1 MDYETIL
8 ENFQEDTSDKYATRM
23 IEEGMN
29 HPFDKVYEDAQIES
43 INSIKDAFLRNKYSD
58 LFKFT
63 LETDISEEIPT
74 IVPNIFPDELSDL
87 GVLDPDNT
95 LGDISD
101 PSFNI
106 TPFIDSYEYKTKVE
120 KLYNE
125 LQENKKDK
133 SIIRKLIEM
142 GWNPEVEP
150 NEKNFKIARRN
161 MITYI
166 KHKLESIDIINLSK
180 YDSDIG
186 SVSLSETTY
195 FDEEIHPV
203 FVVCSYTYTNFGKL
217 VRKITGA
224 TYSHASIGFDS
235 GLQTLYSYNM
245 NSNVKKHGGLSFES
259 INEYIRV
266 NKDAEIF
273 VGVVFLDHYDYD
285 KMRGN
290 VNWYITNY
298 HKSNYSIANLFRI
311 LVNKS
316 KTKRYQM
323 NMVCSQFVDNCFKL
337 VNIDLTNKASNL
349 TTPQDLSNSVD
360 NKKVFILYD
369 GLARDYDMKKIDKK
383 IYSLINKI
391 KMDAI
396 LKKNDVEAVL
406 ASATF
411 QELEENSNYFR
422 NLEIAPLSENG
433 KINIIKNKESVDYN
447 IKDSDG
453 KVISKVK
460 VYNYS
465 KENFNWDL
473 IADVQTKKQYRN
485 RGLAKQILKRV
496 NKEYSKSKTGL
507 YLLVKKDNTVAI
519 NLYTSLGFKNIREYK
534 SSYYIMTNTMSN
546 KDQLMDINFSVNEEA
561 LLASTNLEELKENY
575 VIPKKDLE
583 YNLDD
588 WKSGRKNLLII
599 TGLSGSGK
607 STRASKL
614 AKEYNAIHIEVDLFE
629 MNHILYEEEQGDEG
643 NIIVKEYFDKTYGG
657 PHKFSVNGKGFM
669 AEVQKF
675 IQYCINYF
683 NNHKDRLFILE
694 GIQLLWLD
702 KSMVDFIC
710 NKASIIVV
718 NTIMLQS
725 MFRAIKREGNPI
737 AYFKSFETIRGFK
750 EWLYWYIDMEKERN
764 ELIKNIKESVEIF
777 NERVFPIIVSDEY
790 ITINTIE
797 DMESQYQKAHKLL
810 ISYDKAG
817 TYDKPMKSELAHLW
831 FINACIES
839 KLKKKKDQNL
849 INLRSRVLN
858 DFKKYLNKVME
869 NDPTFDFTD
878 YYTGSMYADN
888 NIKIDKTLLKNLL
901 SILKV

>member
-95 LGDISD
+95 QGDISD

-120 KLYNE
+120 KLYSE

-161 MITYI
+161 MITYM

-186 SVSLSETTY
+186 SVSLNETTY

-406 ASATF
+406 ASTTF

-422 NLEIAPLSENG
+422 NLEIIPLFENYMDKVYDPRYKSNLEHAKKYLSTHDRYSSIETFCKDTAKIVNGSEFITALVIYMTNYGMITQYNVYSYIKMNNDPNG
-433 KINIIKNKESVDYN
+433 IMLVSFSCNGVGGDRGINTNKTSNILSFTKNIEIINMKRIDVTGHDMKTFYDIMHMFKANEKLEKYNFRINFKKDRATIRIPSLPRFKSDLEKVASKYPQVKINK
-447 IKDSDG
+447 
-453 KVISKVK
+453 
-460 VYNYS
+460 
-465 KENFNWDL
+465 
-473 IADVQTKKQYRN
+473 
-485 RGLAKQILKRV
+485 
-496 NKEYSKSKTGL
+496 
-507 YLLVKKDNTVAI
+507 
-519 NLYTSLGFKNIREYK
+519 
-534 SSYYIMTNTMSN
+534 TNTKIS
-546 KDQLMDINFSVNEEA
+546 
-561 LLASTNLEELKENY
+561 
-575 VIPKKDLE
+575 IPKL
-583 YNLDD
+583 N
-588 WKSGRKNLLII
+588 SAN
-599 TGLSGSGK
+599 
-607 STRASKL
+607 
-614 AKEYNAIHIEVDLFE
+614 
-629 MNHILYEEEQGDEG
+629 
-643 NIIVKEYFDKTYGG
+643 
-657 PHKFSVNGKGFM
+657 
-669 AEVQKF
+669 
-675 IQYCINYF
+675 
-683 NNHKDRLFILE
+683 
-694 GIQLLWLD
+694 
-702 KSMVDFIC
+702 
-710 NKASIIVV
+710 
-718 NTIMLQS
+718 
-725 MFRAIKREGNPI
+725 
-737 AYFKSFETIRGFK
+737 
-750 EWLYWYIDMEKERN
+750 
-764 ELIKNIKESVEIF
+764 ESVEIF
-777 NERVFPIIVSDEY
+777 SERVFPIIVNDDY

-817 TYDKPMKSELAHLW
+817 TYDKPMKSELARLW